1 MRETKLLREINKY
14 QSGIYFEY
22 NWIPDKLGR
31 ILGWGSHFEINI
43 MSTSSFE
50 EEIYISNYEFLSLI
64 IGFYNSGSNEKM
76 VVSSGSQI
84 LEQFKLLVEQYTRNG
99 NMRSLYENNISKSVL
114 NFVNSKLN
122 IDINKIQKSSSYY
135 LIEGRN
141 KKISI
146 KRMIISQQ

>member
-1 MRETKLLREINKY
+1 MKNELSESDYLDDNHVIINKMEIKLSGMRETKLLREINKY

-64 IGFYNSGSNEKM
+64 IGFYNSG
-76 VVSSGSQI
+76 I
-84 LEQFKLLVEQYTRNG
+84 
-99 NMRSLYENNISKSVL
+99 I
-114 NFVNSKLN
+114 
-122 IDINKIQKSSSYY
+122 
-135 LIEGRN
+135 
-141 KKISI
+141 I
-146 KRMIISQQ
+146 K